1 MDMLHIAGIAVTV
14 AAFAVLL
21 RQYRKEYAMLLGLT
35 VGVLLFGLILSKAT
49 PIFTELNRLTA
60 QAHINK
66 TYVSVLV
73 KSLGICFVTQLA
85 ADTCRDA
92 GETAV
97 AGKVEMAGKFAV
109 LLIALPLFGQV
120 AELAVSLLAR

>member
-21 RQYRKEYAMLLGLT
+21 RQYRKEYAMMLGLAA
-35 VGVLLFGLILSKAT
+35 GILLFGFILSKAT
-49 PIFTELNRLTA
+49 PVFTELNNLAT

-66 TYVSVLV
+66 AYVSVLL
-73 KSLGICFVTQLA
+73 KSLGICFITQLA

-97 AGKVEMAGKFAV
+97 ASKVEMAGKFAV
-109 LLIALPLFGQV
+109 LLIALPLFGQI
-120 AELAVSLLAR
+120 AELAVGMLAG

>member
-21 RQYRKEYAMLLGLT
+21 RQARQEYALLLGLAA
-35 VGVLLFGLILSKAT
+35 GVLLFGLVLSKAT
-49 PIFTELNRLTA
+49 PVFSEISRLTA
-60 QAHINK
+60 EAHISSR
-66 TYVSVLV
+66 YVSVLV
-73 KSLGICFVTQLA
+73 KALGICFVTQLA

-109 LLIALPLFGQV
+109 LLVALPLFAQV
-120 AELAVSLLAR
+120 AELAIGLLAG

>member
-49 PIFTELNRLTA
+49 PIFTELNHLTS

-109 LLIALPLFGQV
+109 LLIALPLFGQI
-120 AELAVSLLAR
+120 ADLAISLLAR